1 MASTGPATTAFD
13 EGIFGR
19 YRVNTTVTTSTQTL
33 KIDPNSYYHQ
43 ATITPYGTSTAVV
56 TDYPSSGIAEVYYRP
71 EGTTGYIKMAD
82 TINLTSGAN
91 TKLFTGCYDALR
103 FDITS
108 YDSTH
113 VGITVSYRGWEK

>member
-1 MASTGPATTAFD
+1 MASTGPPTTAFD

-19 YRVNTTVTTSTQTL
+19 YRVNSTVTTSTQTL

-43 ATITPYGTSTAVV
+43 VTVMPYGTSTDVV
-56 TDYPSSGIAEVYYRP
+56 NDYPSSGYIEVFYRP
-71 EGTTGYIKMAD
+71 EGSTGYIKMSD

-103 FDITS
+103 FDTTKP
-108 YDSTH
+108 DSTH
-113 VGITVSYRGWEK
+113 VGFKIYYRGWEK